1 MELSIRC
8 SGGHT
13 TPIVAGRGDDNA
25 ICDRI
30 DEAKS
35 ADPASRAGDPKPG
48 VAFGGRHCSHK
59 LIWLGVERMRAK
71 MAAGCKATCRRE
83 APDNLTVSD

>member
-8 SGGHT
+8 RGGHT
-13 TPIVAGRGDDNA
+13 TPTVAGRGDDNA

-30 DEAKS
+30 DGAEP

-48 VAFGGRHCSHK
+48 VAFGGRRCSHK
-59 LIWLGVERMRAK
+59 MIWLGMDRVRAK

-83 APDNLTVSD
+83 APDNLMVSD